1 MRNYKKYQRIFG
13 IVLDSVGTGAAIDA
27 DKFNDTGADTLGHV
41 GAAYKGNLSLPNL
54 GRLGLSNLRK
64 EAIQGIANAPYPL
77 AYYGKMIEISAGK
90 DSMDGHW
97 EMMGLPV
104 FKPLSTFPQGF
115 PQAIIDQIAEFSGRK
130 VIVNQPYSGTNVI
143 HDYGEQQMDTGE
155 LIVYTSGD
163 SVMQIAAHE
172 DVIPVEELYK
182 ICRFAR
188 TLLNGPDYQVGRVI
202 ARPYIGPDK
211 DHFIRT
217 ANRRDFTLEPPS
229 PTVIDQLHQAGYT
242 TISIGKTNDIF
253 SGHGFIQNY
262 HNESNMDGMD
272 HVDEVMKQNFT
283 GFCFTNLVDFDTLYG
298 HRRDPQGFGQAL
310 MDFDRRL
317 GKVLHNLKSN
327 DLLIITADHGND
339 PGFRGTDHTRENVPL
354 LVYSPSM
361 QKSGPLGTRPT
372 FADFGATVLDNFNLA
387 RGEYGTSFLEQL
399 V

>member
-41 GAAYKGNLSLPNL
+41 GAAYNGTLSLPNL

-64 EAIQGIANAPYPL
+64 KAIPGIPNAPHPL

-115 PQAIIDQIAEFSGRK
+115 PKSIIDQIAEFSGRK
-130 VIVNQPYSGTNVI
+130 VIVNQPYSGTAVI

-163 SVMQIAAHE
+163 SVMQIAARE
-172 DVIPVEELYK
+172 DVVSVEELYK

-242 TISIGKTNDIF
+242 TIAVGKTNDIF
-253 SGHGFIQNY
+253 
-262 HNESNMDGMD
+262 
-272 HVDEVMKQNFT
+272 
-283 GFCFTNLVDFDTLYG
+283 
-298 HRRDPQGFGQAL
+298 
-310 MDFDRRL
+310 
-317 GKVLHNLKSN
+317 
-327 DLLIITADHGND
+327 
-339 PGFRGTDHTRENVPL
+339 
-354 LVYSPSM
+354 
-361 QKSGPLGTRPT
+361 
-372 FADFGATVLDNFNLA
+372 
-387 RGEYGTSFLEQL
+387 
-399 V
+399 

>member
-1 MRNYKKYQRIFG
+1 MLFKRVFTL
-13 IVLDSVGTGAAIDA
+13 VLDSVGIGAAKDA
-27 DKFNDTGADTLGHV
+27 AKFDDEGSDTLGHITSYWN
-41 GAAYKGNLSLPNL
+41 GELKLPNL
-54 GRLGLSNLRK
+54 TALGLGNIRADSPLTGVLPV
-64 EAIQGIANAPYPL
+64 EAPL
-77 AYYGKMIEISAGK
+77 AYYGKMQEISAGK
-90 DSMDGHW
+90 DSMDGNW

-115 PQAIIDQIAEFSGRK
+115 PQSIVDQIAEFSGRK
-130 VIVNQPYSGTNVI
+130 VIVNQPYSGTAVI

-172 DVIPVEELYK
+172 DVIPIEELYK

-242 TISIGKTNDIF
+242 TIAIGKTNDIF
-253 SGHGFIQNY
+253 SGHGFTKTY

-283 GFCFTNLVDFDTLYG
+283 GFCFTNLVDFDTMYG

-317 GKVLHNLKSN
+317 GKVLHKLKNN
-327 DLLIITADHGND
+327 DLLIVTADHGND

-361 QKSGPLGTRPT
+361 QESGPLGTRPT